1 MSEWLLTRCCSWPTK
16 QETRKIKHLQKQTPS
31 FFATTDWPSFQTE
44 TRAGHLFAGLMT
56 SFCGEASSLVRCV
69 DRKAEVDGIIWLQ

>member
-1 MSEWLLTRCCSWPTK
+1 MAAQALLQLADQTR
-16 QETRKIKHLQKQTPS
+16 TRKISHLQERAPS

-44 TRAGHLFAGLMT
+44 TRASHLFAGLMT
-56 SFCGEASSLVRCV
+56 SFRREASSLVRCV